1 MVDGIRH
8 SPCAPRANPA
18 FQILERPGDTR
29 GELWSCA
36 YARLLHCQ
44 TLGGTPYAGGQ
55 SLGAAFLFL
64 KKSSL
69 QLRPEPMG
77 AM

>member
-1 MVDGIRH
+1 MVDGIRD

-44 TLGGTPYAGGQ
+44 TLGGTPYARGQ
-55 SLGAAFLFL
+55 SFGAAIF
-64 KKSSL
+64 KKK
-69 QLRPEPMG
+69 R
-77 AM
+77 A